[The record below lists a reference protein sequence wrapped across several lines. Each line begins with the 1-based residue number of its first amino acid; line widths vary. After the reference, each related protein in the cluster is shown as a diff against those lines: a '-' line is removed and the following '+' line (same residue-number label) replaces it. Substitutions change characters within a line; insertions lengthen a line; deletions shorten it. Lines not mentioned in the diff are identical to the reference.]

1 MAILVKDFSYVPKGQ
16 FHPVVLKAGEKC
28 PKEYEEI
35 ARKWGCFTPDA
46 DGADAA
52 KAELEAVKAKAE
64 AARMELDVV
73 KAELGAVKAELE
85 AAKEEAETTKAEL
98 EVAKAELEAAKTAGK
113 DGGKK

>member
-1 MAILVKDFSYVPKGQ
+1 MAILMKSFSYVPKGQ
-16 FHPVVLKAGEKC
+16 FHPTVLNAGEKC

-52 KAELEAVKAKAE
+52 KAELEAVKA
-64 AARMELDVV
+64 
-73 KAELGAVKAELE
+73 ELGAVKAELE
-85 AAKEEAETTKAEL
+85 ATKEEAETTKAEL
-98 EVAKAELEAAKTAGK
+98 EAVKAELEAAKTAGK

>member
-1 MAILVKDFSYVPKGQ
+1 MAILVKAFSYVPKGQ

-35 ARKWGCFTPDA
+35 ARKWGCFTPDT
-46 DGADAA
+46 DGTEAT
-52 KAELEAVKAKAE
+52 KAELE
-64 AARMELDVV
+64 
-73 KAELGAVKAELE
+73 AVKAELE

-98 EVAKAELEAAKTAGK
+98 EAVKAELEAAKTAGK

>member
-1 MAILVKDFSYVPKGQ
+1 MAILKKSFSYVPKGQ
-16 FHPVVLKAGEKC
+16 FHPIVLKAGEKC

-52 KAELEAVKAKAE
+52 KEEA
-64 AARMELDVV
+64 
-73 KAELGAVKAELE
+73 E

-98 EVAKAELEAAKTAGK
+98 EAVKAELEVVKAELTAAKEEAETTKAELEAAKAELEAAKTAGK

>member
-1 MAILVKDFSYVPKGQ
+1 MAILVKAFSYVPKGQ

-46 DGADAA
+46 DGAEAA